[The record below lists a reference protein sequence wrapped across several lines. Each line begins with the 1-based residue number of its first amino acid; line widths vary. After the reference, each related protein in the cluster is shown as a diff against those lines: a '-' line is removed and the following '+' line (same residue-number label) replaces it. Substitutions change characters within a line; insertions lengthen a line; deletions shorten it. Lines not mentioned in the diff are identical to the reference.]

1 MSAAQFI
8 GRVGGIAAA
17 LGVGVAI
24 LSGPAGAGADT
35 DGVDNSSRASASES
49 RSESAGPSR
58 RDLRAAAIA
67 RSESR
72 TPTRGRGGP
81 QLTESIPDIPPVES
95 LRSAPTALAALDTPA
110 VAEVPAAAATTM
122 TVPAPSATV
131 AAPSAT
137 VAAPSEQQLVDTVEP
152 KFAETPPVP
161 TAEVLTQYGRIG
173 QWMVNKEGQV
183 ADWIGQPYCGAG
195 TTVANCKPDTPGAK
209 TMQEPINTVFVVQ
222 ASSLYLA
229 ELKLDF
235 AMKVAGFGPSCCSSV
250 GYSGYLRG
258 DNYKQ
263 FPRGGPL
270 GLGVLAPLP
279 FGLFQEGLM
288 GLVGLGPAYR
298 DLPFLLANTHIR
310 NFGGAPD
317 GNGNY
322 IFSASAST
330 ENLDTS
336 SGGLLPTHGYES
348 FDQAR
353 TKLLNGMLRSSWLT
367 GAKNQGMIDLDNA
380 IDPNNPKY
388 TTGDHDGKAQVIAL
402 GSMFG
407 MAPVRTWFNV

>member
-8 GRVGGIAAA
+8 GRVGGIATA

-24 LSGPAGAGADT
+24 LSGPAVAGAET
-35 DGVDNSSRASASES
+35 DAAGNSSRAAASSA
-49 RSESAGPSR
+49 RSESAAPPR
-58 RDLRAAAIA
+58 RELRAAALE
-67 RSESR
+67 RSASSG
-72 TPTRGRGGP
+72 PTRGRGGRVA
-81 QLTESIPDIPPVES
+81 TEAIPDIEPVSAPVES
-95 LRSAPTALAALDTPA
+95 QRSAPTALAALDTPA
-110 VAEVPAAAATTM
+110 VAEVPAAAATTL
-122 TVPAPSATV
+122 TVPAPSAALPPPTPV
-131 AAPSAT
+131 REQAAP
-137 VAAPSEQQLVDTVEP
+137 VQAAEP
-152 KFAETPPVP
+152 APVP
-161 TAEVLTQYGRIG
+161 TAEVETDYGRVG
-173 QWMVNKEGQV
+173 KWMVNKEGQV
-183 ADWIGQPYCGAG
+183 ADWIGLPYCGEG
-195 TTVANCKPDTPGAK
+195 TTVANCKADTPGAK
-209 TMQEPINTVFVVQ
+209 TMQEPINTLFVVQ

-279 FGLFQEGLM
+279 GGLFQEGLL

-298 DLPFLLANTHIR
+298 DRSFLLANTHIR

-317 GNGNY
+317 GKGNY

-330 ENLDTS
+330 ETLDTTG
-336 SGGLLPTHGYES
+336 GGLLPTHGYKS
-348 FDQAR
+348 FDEAR
-353 TKLLNGMLRSSWLT
+353 EKLLNGMLRSSWIT
-367 GAKNQGMIDLDNA
+367 GAKNQGMVALDNA
-380 IDPNNPKY
+380 ISPDNPDY

-407 MAPVRTWFNV
+407 MAPVRTWFNI